1 MDTAE
6 ALREMRRYEIPS
18 LSSDTSVTDT
28 SYSSMAAVRQ
38 LDKQLVHL
46 AAVGRVGA
54 INTAQACQT
63 GTRTQAA
70 AYIRQVVLPWY
81 LDGGE
86 GIIEALEALRK
97 TTFSHAVKVDI
108 HLRSGRRQIPGTA
121 GTPISPSR
129 AVERFRPSVDAFLE

>member
-63 GTRTQAA
+63 GTKNSSSSVHQT
-70 AYIRQVVLPWY
+70 
-81 LDGGE
+81 
-86 GIIEALEALRK
+86 
-97 TTFSHAVKVDI
+97 S
-108 HLRSGRRQIPGTA
+108 
-121 GTPISPSR
+121 
-129 AVERFRPSVDAFLE
+129 RPSVVPGWGRGNHRGIGSPKEDHLFPHR